1 MDRARAAAVACALAI
16 AALAAGGCGA
26 SSSSLAPGAPLSIGY
41 LASLSG
47 YCASY
52 GRQYVE
58 GAQLAV
64 KQINARG
71 GVLGHELKLLVRDDR
86 ATPTTAVAR
95 AHQLLEADRVKYL
108 AGTCTSAVAQSVA
121 QLVANPSHVLYVTG
135 AADPSVFVGAPS
147 SYVFG
152 TIPSATIEGRNAA
165 AYVRAH
171 PQWKRIAL
179 ISDDSDYGI
188 EVTAAFERAIGNS
201 GQTLVSQQFVPS
213 GGKDFTPYIHAL
225 LQARPD
231 VVYSTVIS
239 EDAVTLVEQ
248 GRPAGLF
255 NATRF
260 FGVMDY
266 GTIAAMPEPPVG
278 AQGYTVYPSAAIYR
292 TPFAA
297 DLAALGTTVANGGA
311 AGDAFN
317 QIQVIAQGIEKAR
330 STDPT
335 KVRDALQEAH
345 LQTVQGEVR
354 IHRCNHLLAVPIAM
368 GTVMAAN
375 ATQPFAH
382 FAPLSLIPTNRYS
395 PC

>member
-1 MDRARAAAVACALAI
+1 MARARAAAVACALAI
-16 AALAAGGCGA
+16 AALAAGGCG
-26 SSSSLAPGAPLSIGY
+26 SSNSSLAPGAPLSIGY

-47 YCASY
+47 YCSSY

-71 GVLGHELKLLVRDDR
+71 GVLGHELKLAVRDDR
-86 ATPTTAVAR
+86 ANPTTAVAR
-95 AHQLLEADRVKYL
+95 ARQLIEGGRVKYL
-108 AGTCTSAVAQSVA
+108 AGTCTSAVAQRVA
-121 QLVANPSHVLYVTG
+121 QLVANPGHVLYVTG
-135 AADPSVFVGAPS
+135 AADPSVFEGAPS
-147 SYVFG
+147 SYAFG
-152 TIPSATIEGRNAA
+152 TIPTATIEGRNAA
-165 AYVRAH
+165 AYVRSQPH
-171 PQWKRIAL
+171 WRRIGL
-179 ISDDSDYGI
+179 IGDDSDYSF
-188 EVTAAFERAIGNS
+188 EVTAAFKRAIGDS
-201 GQTLVSQQFVPS
+201 GQRVVSQQFVLS
-213 GGKDFTPYIHAL
+213 GGKDFTPYIDAL
-225 LQARPD
+225 LAARPD

-239 EDAVTLVEQ
+239 EDAVTLVAQ

-345 LQTVQGEVR
+345 VQTVQGEVR

-368 GTVMAAN
+368 GTVVAAN
-375 ATQPFAH
+375 RTQPFAH
-382 FAPLSLIPTNRYS
+382 FAPLALIQTNTYS
-395 PC
+395 AC